1 MLPQTIISKKATA
14 LLVYSRP
21 FLAFGGMLCAIGVMW
36 NRGPALYTVGVTLL
50 FVSMA
55 FDLADGWFAA
65 RFQPHPT
72 LAQLADRIMDKAVY
86 SIIFPLVA
94 VGMMWKLAVISPH
107 PSRIELL
114 HAIFVM
120 LMSIAVLLRDNFAGF
135 MRGFAIRQGQE
146 PEPTEYT
153 RLRTVVAAPV
163 GALLYAYAFYIP
175 EAPLGP
181 PSRLYDWISWLGH
194 LPIRLLFFIEI
205 LFFIITFG
213 SIAQYCRKYGTNCL
227 DELCLDDETLRRR
240 ILSFFPN
247 ALTVMNAMMGLLAV
261 FFAYQGRI
269 REAFLLIIGGA
280 MFDKLDG
287 AVARKLGLTE
297 PPPDAREAPR
307 RINVGSILDDL
318 ADAVTFCI
326 VPAWIYVIT
335 FAEVSD
341 PFLSKL
347 AVTPLALFY
356 GLAGVARLVY
366 FTLDQSPIPGFFKG
380 LPTPAA
386 ALMVTAPLIMFDQAL
401 AAGSEWMRFWG
412 IFSLG
417 VLLLASVM
425 MNVYPIRYLHMGRFM
440 SRKPWFGRA
449 SLLMLT
455 VFAFT
460 PYLGHFSFLYMFVY
474 LLSPLMTGNIDPREA
489 AREERSAENRDPA

>member
-1 MLPQTIISKKATA
+1 MSRKTMVSRKATA

-21 FLAFGGMLCAIGVMW
+21 FLAFGGMLCAVAVMW
-36 NRGPALYTVGVTLL
+36 NRNSALYAVGVTLL

-65 RFQPHPT
+65 RFEPNPT
-72 LAQLADRIMDKAVY
+72 LAQLADRIMDKTVY
-86 SIIFPLVA
+86 SIIFPLIA
-94 VGMMWKLAVISPH
+94 AGMMWKLAFVSPE

-114 HAIFVM
+114 HAIFVV
-120 LMSIAVLLRDNFAGF
+120 LLCIAVLIRDNFAGF

-146 PEPTEYT
+146 PEPAEYT

-213 SIAQYCRKYGTNCL
+213 SIAQYCRKYGNNCL
-227 DELCLDDETLRRR
+227 DELCLDDERLRRQ

-247 ALTVMNAMMGLLAV
+247 ALTVMNAMMGFLAV

-269 REAFLLIIGGA
+269 REAFLFIIGGA

-287 AVARKLGLTE
+287 ALARRLGLAD
-297 PPPDAREAPR
+297 PPPDAAEKPR
-307 RINVGSILDDL
+307 RVNVGSILDDL

-341 PFLSKL
+341 PFLARL
-347 AVTPLALFY
+347 AVGPMALLY
-356 GLAGVARLVY
+356 ALAGGARLIY
-366 FTLDQSPIPGFFKG
+366 FTLDKNPIPGFFKG
-380 LPTPAA
+380 MPTPAA
-386 ALMVTAPLIMFDQAL
+386 ALFVTAPLIVFDQAMV
-401 AAGSEWMRFWG
+401 AGVGWARFWG
-412 IFSLG
+412 VFCMG
-417 VLLLASVM
+417 TLLVASAM
-425 MNVYPIRYLHMGRFM
+425 MNVYPIRYLHLGRFV

-449 SLLMLT
+449 SLLLLLS
-455 VFAFT
+455 VVFT
-460 PYLGHFSFLYMFVY
+460 PYLGHVSFLYMFLY
-474 LLSPLMTGNIDPREA
+474 LLSPFLTGGIDPREA
-489 AREERSAENRDPA
+489 ARERRTTEPEE